1 MGGNAARYHD
11 GTTATSK
18 HYREAGFMAT
28 IFRGAPEGP
37 DLSRTLLKHFNG
49 AAGTPQANYP
59 GGSEFNHYQT
69 NFHGPLKT
77 NWSEPCPELTTEV
90 TREQR
95 EELCIP
101 LMEYIFGTEGLARLE
116 SIKAAVDPTHLFN
129 SFGSIGYRKS
139 SNPSSPTPT
148 SPTESPPTNTP
159 PTEVTSDAIDILGR
173 VFYVMVGLLSSAT
186 LLFSS

>member
-11 GTTATSK
+11 GTTATSN

-28 IFRGAPEGP
+28 IFRGLPEGP
-37 DLSRTLLKHFNG
+37 DLSRTLLKYTNG
-49 AAGTPQANYP
+49 ADGTPQGAYP
-59 GGSEFNHYQT
+59 GGSEFNHYQAH
-69 NFHGPLKT
+69 FLGPLKT

-129 SFGSIGYRKS
+129 CFGCIGYKES
-139 SNPSSPTPT
+139 STPSSPTPT
-148 SPTESPPTNTP
+148 SPADSPPTEIP
-159 PTEVTSDAIDILGR
+159 PTEGTSDASVGFGR
-173 VFYVMVGLLSSAT
+173 VFYSVLGLVWLTVVLS
-186 LLFSS
+186 L